1 MDETGVALGKYLS
14 SIRETAG
21 LTQAELAKK
30 VTVSPARISRI
41 ESGDTSLTADEMDQL
56 LVATRT
62 GAAKELRPY
71 LAATPKTNGRRETMH
86 TAIFE
91 IRFTTSERTGGRQS
105 LNFEKIDHC
114 HEWLT

>member
-41 ESGDTSLTADEMDQL
+41 ESGDASLTADEELMELQRVLTWISYSMILGL
-56 LVATRT
+56 L
-62 GAAKELRPY
+62 
-71 LAATPKTNGRRETMH
+71 
-86 TAIFE
+86 
-91 IRFTTSERTGGRQS
+91 
-105 LNFEKIDHC
+105 
-114 HEWLT
+114 